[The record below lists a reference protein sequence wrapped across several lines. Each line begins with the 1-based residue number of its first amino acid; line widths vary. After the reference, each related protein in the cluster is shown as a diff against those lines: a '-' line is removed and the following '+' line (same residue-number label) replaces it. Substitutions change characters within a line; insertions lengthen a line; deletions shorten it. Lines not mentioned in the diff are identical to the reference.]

1 MAKKAKDDAVGREWI
16 HSLAKADILRL
27 YVFYGEEKFRR
38 DAALDIIKKRIVPET
53 LEEFNFIKFEGKGLS
68 VSELDEAIQSV
79 PVMSE
84 RKMVV
89 VKNFDIFKESSDELI
104 ALMSDIP
111 DEVCL
116 VFLYD
121 DTAFKPDRRTK
132 MYQLISKIGAVA
144 NFVSAEASE
153 LRDWIRRRFA
163 DLRKNIENSDI
174 DYLIFYCGTDMYTLQ
189 NEISKVANYAP
200 YAVIRR
206 EDIEAVATRSV
217 ESRVFDLCEYVASG
231 KASQAMGELENMI
244 KLREAAVLICAMLGR
259 QMRRLYIT
267 KCALDAGNGTDYITK
282 LFSLGYSFQGEKLV
296 SSARRISLS
305 ALRKCTLLCADAD
318 KALKSSRQEDYDV
331 IKNLLLSLVGTV
343 GQV

>member
-1 MAKKAKDDAVGREWI
+1 MAKKAEDNAVGRAWI
-16 HSLAKADILRL
+16 QSLTKSDILRV

-38 DAALDIIKKRIVPET
+38 DAALDILKKRVVPDA

-68 VSELDEAIQSV
+68 VSELDEAVQSV
-79 PVMSE
+79 PVMSDK
-84 RKMVV
+84 KMIVV
-89 VKNFDIFKESSDELI
+89 RNFDIFKEASDELI

-121 DTAFKPDRRTK
+121 DTSFKPDRRTK
-132 MYQLISKIGAVA
+132 MYSLISKIGAVA
-144 NFVSAEASE
+144 NFVPAEASE

-163 DLRKNIENSDI
+163 DLRKNIENSEI
-174 DYLIFYCGTDMYTLQ
+174 DYLIFYCGTDMYMLQ

-200 YAVIRR
+200 YALIRR
-206 EDIEAVATRSV
+206 EDIEAVATRGV
-217 ESRVFDLCEYVASG
+217 ESRVFELCDHVASG
-231 KASQAMGELENMI
+231 KAKHAMSELENMI
-244 KLREAAVLICAMLGR
+244 FLRESAVLICAMLGR

-267 KCALDAGNGTDYITK
+267 KCAIDAGNGTDYITK

-318 KALKSSRQEDYDV
+318 KSLKSSKQEDYDI
-331 IKNLLLSLVGTV
+331 IKNLLLSLVQTV
-343 GQV
+343 GKV